1 MLAVAYWMSFLL
13 SNKHFYASIT
23 SLLLQIFNSSCHF
36 HCYYGFESL
45 FAAGNSE
52 LAQQCDMKCSAR
64 LLVCT
69 VGALLQSSSM
79 VCACLSL
86 GLSFQ
91 CIFLAILTAVS
102 SSPLDWGRCWRGR
115 IWPEPADAV
124 HFWHAN
130 QGPLSIITI
139 SAALSQ
145 ANSALWPS
153 VIEIAAFF
161 LMLGIHFPAV
171 NKSTLHS
178 LRREGK
184 NEDKTSYRVLFN
196 LGPQGHWPT
205 HSRHPVDQAL
215 SSSKQDGSLRELV
228 EYLHSEAADSLSVL
242 ILVKTKLETLTE
254 HRLAV

>member
-23 SLLLQIFNSSCHF
+23 VLLLQIFNSSCHF

-64 LLVCT
+64 LLVST

-79 VCACLSL
+79 VCVCLSL
-86 GLSFQ
+86 RFVFSIYFPGNPDSCF
-91 CIFLAILTAVS
+91 CFAVR
-102 SSPLDWGRCWRGR
+102 LWGCWRGR
-115 IWPEPADAV
+115 IWPELADAV

-130 QGPLSIITI
+130 QSPLSIITI

-161 LMLGIHFPAV
+161 NVRDPFPSRQQ
-171 NKSTLHS
+171 KHS
-178 LRREGK
+178 AFIKAGGEKWRQ
-184 NEDKTSYRVLFN
+184 DKL
-196 LGPQGHWPT
+196 
-205 HSRHPVDQAL
+205 
-215 SSSKQDGSLRELV
+215 QDFV
-228 EYLHSEAADSLSVL
+228 
-242 ILVKTKLETLTE
+242 
-254 HRLAV
+254 

>member
-1 MLAVAYWMSFLL
+1 MAHWSFQCTSAQMIPYDHNATLSREVPAIFFCHQMLAVAYWMSFLL

-86 GLSFQ
+86 GFSFQ

-102 SSPLDWGRCWRGR
+102 SSPLDWGRC
-115 IWPEPADAV
+115 
-124 HFWHAN
+124 
-130 QGPLSIITI
+130 
-139 SAALSQ
+139 
-145 ANSALWPS
+145 
-153 VIEIAAFF
+153 
-161 LMLGIHFPAV
+161 
-171 NKSTLHS
+171 
-178 LRREGK
+178 
-184 NEDKTSYRVLFN
+184 
-196 LGPQGHWPT
+196 
-205 HSRHPVDQAL
+205 
-215 SSSKQDGSLRELV
+215 
-228 EYLHSEAADSLSVL
+228 
-242 ILVKTKLETLTE
+242 
-254 HRLAV
+254 